1 MKWKWEMEE
10 LSFSLLKNAS
20 ISSDNCLAPNRQQDI
35 IWNRGDLVYL
45 RKYASLSFNES
56 WSYFYCCS
64 EMTMSW
70 FINFWI
76 RKSVKP
82 VIISLE
88 NRVAFKRAWI
98 VSYCPMNLAIWV
110 NYNESWSY
118 FYCCSEMTMSW
129 FINFWIRKSVKPV
142 IISLE
147 NRVAFKRAWIVSYC
161 PMNLAIWVNYKCVRL
176 IGSFKIFC

>member
-1 MKWKWEMEE
+1 MAWTKTDARRDKNHLKSVNMLMKWKWEMEE
-10 LSFSLLKNAS
+10 LSFSLLKIAS

-64 EMTMSW
+64 EMTMNW

-88 NRVAFKRAWI
+88 NRVALK
-98 VSYCPMNLAIWV
+98 
-110 NYNESWSY
+110 
-118 FYCCSEMTMSW
+118 
-129 FINFWIRKSVKPV
+129 K
-142 IISLE
+142 
-147 NRVAFKRAWIVSYC
+147 AWIVSYC

-176 IGSFKIFC
+176 IGSSENFC